1 MYLFFYGLRLQQEDA
16 MDQKTKIHSEL
27 RKNEFYIREKFE
39 NCADILI
46 RPMRLGSESK
56 IDCLMVYIEV
66 AVSNMMLDDSALGK
80 MINHFW
86 EISPGQIQEFM
97 RNNSLGIADV
107 QKLADMEEVLSAVFA
122 GNAVFF
128 IDGYDREMKISSKGY
143 PNMGVSEAESEKVL
157 RGSKEGF
164 SDSVKTN
171 SALVRKRIRDS
182 RMKVEEKTTGVR
194 SKTVLQLLY
203 MEDLVQEDLLENIKT
218 SLDEYRIDG
227 IFDSGI
233 LEMAS
238 FLRALRYLALLVAT
252 LLPGLY
258 LAVIRFHT
266 QILPANL
273 ILSFAKA
280 REGVPFSSVVELIFL
295 ELSFELIR
303 EAGVRVPGAL
313 GNAIGIVGGLIIG
326 DAAVSANLVSPIVVM
341 IVALTALG
349 SMVIPEEEFAA
360 AFRLLKYVFL
370 FLGGYLGIFGIVL
383 GIYLTV
389 AHLSGLLSFGMPY
402 LLPFIKKEPC
412 RDAGEGILRIPF
424 RKRWQR
430 PLYARW
436 EQKVRLRK
444 NDSDDSGESRREDSG
459 KVQEQEEKDS

>member
-1 MYLFFYGLRLQQEDA
+1 

-128 IDGYDREMKISSKGY
+128 IDGYDRAMKISSKGY

-182 RMKVEEKTTGVR
+182 RMKVEEYQSGVR
-194 SKTVLQLLY
+194 SNTTIQILY
-203 MEDLVQEDLLENIKT
+203 IEDLV
-218 SLDEYRIDG
+218 
-227 IFDSGI
+227 
-233 LEMAS
+233 A
-238 FLRALRYLALLVAT
+238 V
-252 LLPGLY
+252 LPTGWY
-258 LAVIRFHT
+258 DTIHT
-266 QILPANL
+266 A
-273 ILSFAKA
+273 
-280 REGVPFSSVVELIFL
+280 ELTGK
-295 ELSFELIR
+295 EIR
-303 EAGVRVPGAL
+303 ELEQEGFHLCSDYLWIYGRWRCFFRK
-313 GNAIGIVGGLIIG
+313 
-326 DAAVSANLVSPIVVM
+326 
-341 IVALTALG
+341 
-349 SMVIPEEEFAA
+349 IPE
-360 AFRLLKYVFL
+360 
-370 FLGGYLGIFGIVL
+370 
-383 GIYLTV
+383 
-389 AHLSGLLSFGMPY
+389 
-402 LLPFIKKEPC
+402 
-412 RDAGEGILRIPF
+412 
-424 RKRWQR
+424 
-430 PLYARW
+430 
-436 EQKVRLRK
+436 
-444 NDSDDSGESRREDSG
+444 
-459 KVQEQEEKDS
+459 